1 MIFSTKNQ
9 SMENYKHEYGWKK
22 SKLGQ
27 LKKKTRSI
35 VLSAL
40 HCCAIQMILIEVLG
54 TSSDDGF

>member
-1 MIFSTKNQ
+1 
-9 SMENYKHEYGWKK
+9 MENYKHEYGCKK